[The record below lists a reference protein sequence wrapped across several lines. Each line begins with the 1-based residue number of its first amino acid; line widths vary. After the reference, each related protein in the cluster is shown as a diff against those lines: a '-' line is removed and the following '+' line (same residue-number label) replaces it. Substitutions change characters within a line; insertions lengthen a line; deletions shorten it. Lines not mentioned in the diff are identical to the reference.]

1 MKHLSLPRQL
11 LLLLAMAVGALVLA
25 SAVFWFT
32 LRGTLNNSTA
42 LTKSVLADMSS
53 NRELLTQLTSVQSA
67 IQLLLRQKDPDELEK
82 HLNIL
87 EKTGQDLAGLIAKR
101 GESGRTMA
109 RQLSDLKAAE
119 KKVIEPLLLGNT
131 GAAYQ
136 EFITEYALQHDKLA
150 ATIEG
155 FAMESQKLTLAQME
169 AQQQSANRVLQRTIL
184 AMAAA
189 VVALLVVGW
198 IMRAGISHGL
208 QRIAEALGS
217 ASENVSAG
225 ASQIAE
231 ASQSLATGASEQ
243 AASLEETSASLE
255 EMSSMTQRNALDA
268 RNAKGLAED
277 ARSAA
282 EIGATDVSEMTLA
295 MDEIKAASDNIAKS
309 LKAIDEIAFQTNL
322 LALNAAVEAARAGQ
336 QGLGFAV
343 VANEVRTLAQR
354 SADAARENA
363 ARITDCVLKSQ
374 RGVELSAKVA
384 SGLTGIVDKA
394 RKVDE
399 LVGQIASASEE
410 QSRGIGQVNTAVAQ
424 MDKVTQSNAASSEES
439 AAASEELQAQA
450 NALSAA
456 VGDLLKIAG
465 LEEHSDSR
473 DPQPPRAGKPTP
485 VVSAVTPRKP
495 ITKSTDKEDKPHEEF
510 FEDQTEP
517 SSRF

>member
-1 MKHLSLPRQL
+1 
-11 LLLLAMAVGALVLA
+11 MAVCALVLA
-25 SAVFWFT
+25 SAVFWLT
-32 LRGTLNNSTA
+32 LKGSLNNSTA
-42 LTKSVLADMSS
+42 LTRSVLADVSS
-53 NRELLTQLTSVQSA
+53 SRELLTQLTSVQSA

-82 HLNIL
+82 QLKIL
-87 EKTGQDLAGLIAKR
+87 ERSGQDLAGLIAQH
-101 GESGRTMA
+101 GASGRSMA
-109 RQLSDLKAAE
+109 SQLAELKAAE
-119 KKVIEPLLLGNT
+119 KKVIDPLLLGNT
-131 GAAYQ
+131 GAAYE
-136 EFITEYALQHDKLA
+136 EFITGYGLQHDKLA
-150 ATIEG
+150 AAIEEL
-155 FAMESQKLTLAQME
+155 AAENQRLALAQME
-169 AQQQSANRVLQRTIL
+169 AQQQSAHRVLIRTIL

-189 VVALLVVGW
+189 AVVLLAVGW
-198 IMRAGISHGL
+198 IMRAGISRGL
-208 QRIAEALGS
+208 QRIAAALGS

-282 EIGATDVSEMTLA
+282 EIGATDMSEMTMA
-295 MDEIKAASDNIAKS
+295 MDEIKVASDNIAKS

-384 SGLTGIVDKA
+384 CGLTEIVDKA

-450 NALSAA
+450 NALGAA

-465 LEEHSDSR
+465 LEAQPDSKHS
-473 DPQPPRAGKPTP
+473 QPPTPDNPKQAISTGSSRKFGSQSDNGNKPQ
-485 VVSAVTPRKP
+485 
-495 ITKSTDKEDKPHEEF
+495 EEF
-510 FEDQTEP
+510 FEMRIP
-517 SSRF
+517 AR

>member
-32 LRGTLNNSTA
+32 LRGSLNSSSA
-42 LTKSVLADMSS
+42 LTKTVLADMTSS
-53 NRELLTQLTSVQSA
+53 RELLTRLTSVQSA
-67 IQLLLRQKDPDELEK
+67 VQLLLRQKDPDELEK
-82 HLNIL
+82 HLQIL
-87 EKTGQDLAGLIAKR
+87 EKTGQDLSGMIAQR

-109 RQLSDLKAAE
+109 RQLTELKAAE
-119 KKVIEPLLLGNT
+119 KKVVEPLLLGNA
-131 GAAYQ
+131 GASYQ

-150 ATIEG
+150 AAIEA
-155 FAMESQKLTLAQME
+155 FAVENQRHTLTQME
-169 AQQQSANRVLQRTIL
+169 TQQQGAHRALLRTII

-189 VVALLVVGW
+189 IAALVVVGW
-198 IMRAGISHGL
+198 IMRAGISRGL

-268 RNAKGLAED
+268 RNAKVLAED

-282 EIGATDVSEMTLA
+282 ETGSTDMSEMTTA
-295 MDEIKAASDNIAKS
+295 MDDIKAASDNIAKS

-363 ARITDCVLKSQ
+363 ARIADCVHKSQ

-384 SGLTGIVDKA
+384 SGLSGIVDKA

-450 NALSAA
+450 NALGAA
-456 VGDLLKIAG
+456 VADLLKIAG
-465 LEEHSDSR
+465 LEAQSDSTEPR
-473 DPQPPRAGKPTP
+473 PATPGSSKPPFSTMAPLKPT
-485 VVSAVTPRKP
+485 A
-495 ITKSTDKEDKPHEEF
+495 KSTATDNKPQEEF
-510 FEDQTEP
+510 FDEVEMG
-517 SSRF
+517 SRF

>member
-11 LLLLAMAVGALVLA
+11 LLLLGMAVCALLLA

-32 LRGTLNNSTA
+32 LKGSLNNSSD
-42 LTKSVLADMSS
+42 LTKSVLEDMSS
-53 NRELLTQLTSVQSA
+53 SRELLTQLTSVQSA
-67 IQLLLRQKDPDELEK
+67 MQLLLRQKDPDELEK
-82 HLNIL
+82 QLNIL
-87 EKTGQDLAGLIAKR
+87 EKSGQDMAGLVAQH
-101 GESGRTMA
+101 GESGRAMA
-109 RQLSDLKAAE
+109 SQLATLKSAE
-119 KKVIEPLLLGNT
+119 KKVIEPLLLGNA
-131 GAAYQ
+131 GAAYE
-136 EFITEYALQHDKLA
+136 EFITGYALQHDKLA
-150 ATIEG
+150 AAIEE
-155 FAMESQKLTLAQME
+155 FAIENQRLTLAQLE
-169 AQQQSANRVLQRTIL
+169 IQRQSAHRVLIRTIL

-189 VVALLVVGW
+189 IMALLIVGW
-198 IMRAGISHGL
+198 IMRAGISSGL

-225 ASQIAE
+225 ARQIAE

-282 EIGATDVSEMTLA
+282 ETGATDMSEMTTA
-295 MDEIKAASDNIAKS
+295 MDEIKVASDNIAKS
-309 LKAIDEIAFQTNL
+309 LKTIDEIAFQTNL

-410 QSRGIGQVNTAVAQ
+410 QSRGIGEVNTAVAQ

-465 LEEHSDSR
+465 LEGQSDSK
-473 DPQPPRAGKPTP
+473 DPQAPTP
-485 VVSAVTPRKP
+485 GDPKRVISTGAPHNKPVSKLSENANKP
-495 ITKSTDKEDKPHEEF
+495 QEEF
-510 FEDQTEP
+510 FEIGTP
-517 SSRF
+517 AR